1 MTTSRTRPAILH
13 TRPSESLREPQDQS
27 EVEIMAQLVGQ
38 KCVHCEG
45 RISDELES
53 RFCEKCGSAVHDRCI
68 RTSESVGCSG
78 CGARLPPPV
87 SVSTEGGSVRPKFP
101 LRTRAFFVA
110 FYSMAVVWGVRYVSP
125 QKESSLDLI
134 CSLVMALALGMW
146 AIADARHRRHSIPLL
161 ARPWFVLFAGLVVP
175 AYLLW
180 TRGWRGAAWV
190 VVNSVCWYGVA
201 TVSMYLSWSL
211 IYGR

>member
-1 MTTSRTRPAILH
+1 
-13 TRPSESLREPQDQS
+13 
-27 EVEIMAQLVGQ
+27 MAQLVGQ

-53 RFCEKCGSAVHDRCI
+53 RFCEKCGSAVHDRCT
-68 RTSESVGCSG
+68 RTPDFVGCPG
-78 CGARLPPPV
+78 CGARLLVPPPGPV
-87 SVSTEGGSVRPKFP
+87 TCEGGSVRTKFP

-110 FYSMAVVWGVRYVSP
+110 FYLMAVVWGVRNVSQ

-146 AIADARHRRHSIPLL
+146 ALADARHRRHSIPLL
-161 ARPWFVLFAGLVVP
+161 ARPWFVLLAGLVVP
-175 AYLLW
+175 AYVLW
-180 TRGWRGAAWV
+180 TRGWRGAVWV

-201 TVSMYLSWSL
+201 TVSSYLSWFL